1 MQYFFFVDVSY
12 LYINMYA
19 IFKVIL
25 LFANIKS
32 VFFFF
37 SVHVIPECKKE
48 YAFCPRHVF
57 CFGQWKILFFLLR
70 DESG

>member
-1 MQYFFFVDVSY
+1 M
-12 LYINMYA
+12 YIDMYA

-37 SVHVIPECKKE
+37 SVLVIPKRKKE

-57 CFGQWKILFFLLR
+57 LLWAVENFVFLIER
-70 DESG
+70 

>member
-1 MQYFFFVDVSY
+1 MQYFFVVEVSY
-12 LYINMYA
+12 VYINMYA

-32 VFFFF
+32 IFFL
-37 SVHVIPECKKE
+37 SVLVIPKRKKE

-57 CFGQWKILFFLLR
+57 LLWAVEHFVFLIER
-70 DESG
+70 